1 MNAMP
6 IWEANFEEIDWRPII
21 VKKKEF
27 EKFYKENKNIK
38 KPSCVSTF
46 EDDDNYYIIDMSR
59 WSDQEKRYF
68 IESRKELYY
77 SN

>member
-1 MNAMP
+1 MNAIP
-6 IWEANFEEIDWRPII
+6 IWKANFEEINWHPIN
-21 VKKKEF
+21 VK
-27 EKFYKENKNIK
+27 KNIK

-46 EDDDNYYIIDMSR
+46 EDDDNYYVIDMSH

-68 IESRKELYY
+68 VESRKELYY